1 MKKKIFLLATALML
15 MAGAGVSAQTT
26 KTVKTDKKKTT
37 QTTTQEVCDNNCR
50 DCSGDKIGCK
60 FEKKDAAKAK
70 TDAKKGERSRPR
82 RKFPPRNADS
92 GVLINNIR
100 KSIQTHIN

>member
-70 TDAKKGERSRPR
+70 TDAKKGVKVVAKK
-82 RKFPPRNADS
+82 KFPAKKR
-92 GVLINNIR
+92 
-100 KSIQTHIN
+100 